1 MQEQLIIYFS
11 DTFKPKEEIEKALKN
26 EYDEIYGISQSPELS
41 EAILQIK
48 EWRKKDLYTSSKS

>member
-26 EYDEIYGISQSPELS
+26 EDGEIDGISQSPELS